1 LAYVVYQR
9 GQIGGI
15 QYSRLIRLFETRQKK
30 NKSKGDEVGLS
41 YIYRRIA
48 YQSTHCGKVDWKVS
62 VQVHLITLMNAP
74 GLKMTFDID
83 Q

>member
-1 LAYVVYQR
+1 
-9 GQIGGI
+9 
-15 QYSRLIRLFETRQKK
+15 
-30 NKSKGDEVGLS
+30 VGLN

-74 GLKMTFDID
+74 GLKMTFNID
-83 Q
+83 QWWCDMAIVRCGDTVK